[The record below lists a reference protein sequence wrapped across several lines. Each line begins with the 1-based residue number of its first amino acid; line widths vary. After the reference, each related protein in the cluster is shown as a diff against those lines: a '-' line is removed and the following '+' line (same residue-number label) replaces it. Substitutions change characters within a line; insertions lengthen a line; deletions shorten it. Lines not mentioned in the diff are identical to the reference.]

1 MSDWLSY
8 ELSDFLLFS
17 SRTYYRLFELYNR
30 DIWPAQFLPL
40 GLGLAILVLWRK
52 PGPWRGRAVAVAL
65 ALCWAWVAWAYFY
78 QRYDTIN
85 WAARYFAIGFALQS
99 ALLAYEGV
107 IRDRFAGGPQSDIAS
122 RLGLGLFAFAL
133 AVQPLAAPLAGRA
146 WSQIEVFGIVPDPTA
161 IGTLGILVAA
171 ERPLWRLLTVPLVW
185 CAISG
190 ATLWTMRSPDAL
202 LTPALG
208 AAALLLAVVKLRRAS
223 GVDR

>member
-17 SRTYYRLFELYNR
+17 PRTYYRLFELYNR

-52 PGPWRGRAVAVAL
+52 PDAWRGRAVAMAL
-65 ALCWAWVAWAYFY
+65 SLCWAWVAWAYFY

-107 IRDRFAGGPQSDIAS
+107 IRNRFAGGPQSDIAS
-122 RLGLGLFAFAL
+122 RLGLGLFAFSL
-133 AVQPLAAPLAGRA
+133 AIQPLAAPLAGRT
-146 WSQIEVFGIVPDPTA
+146 WSQVEVFGIVPDPTA

-171 ERPLWRLLTVPLVW
+171 ERPAWRLFIIPLLW
-185 CAISG
+185 CAVGG
-190 ATLWTMRSPDAL
+190 ATLWALQAPDAPL
-202 LTPALG
+202 LPLFG
-208 AAALLLAVVKLRRAS
+208 AAALLLAVLKILR
-223 GVDR
+223 GG